1 MVKDLAERFEREHVA
16 THAKPSTACTYRW
29 LTKDFILTAFDTK
42 PVASVTRA
50 DVAKMHHKMRETPRQ
65 ANQTLAVLSKMFTLA
80 EVCILDTPPR
90 PAARPDYPPE
100 QNGRDSGL
108 PTGPSTCHALT
119 AVTWPEAA
127 GMEARRLGI
136 QREKYSVVPVTNDWR
151 RSP

>member
-100 QNGRDSGL
+100 QNGRGRRPPHRPLDLPRSHGCDL
-108 PTGPSTCHALT
+108 AGGSRYGSAPTGYTT
-119 AVTWPEAA
+119 REI
-127 GMEARRLGI
+127 LGGSCD
-136 QREKYSVVPVTNDWR
+136 K
-151 RSP
+151 